1 MSSQVGLIGLG
12 TMGSA
17 LARNLASRGFRVSLW
32 NRTHKKVGEFVKKY
46 GSETFYGA
54 VNFEDFLESLER
66 PRHVIVM
73 IPSGKPTEEVLE
85 QLRET
90 LHEGDTVMDG
100 GNSHFKD
107 SDAYGKKLLEKGIY
121 FLGTGISG
129 GEEGA
134 LKGPS
139 LMPGG
144 SREAWEEF
152 EPLLNAISAED
163 FNGKACNAFMGTNGA
178 GHFVKMVHNGIEYA
192 EIQMLAEAYDFLKTL
207 YRLEHDE
214 IADIFS
220 AWNEGSLNSF
230 LLEISIEVLRRKEEG
245 RPLLDL
251 ISDAAGQ
258 KGTGRWTSEE
268 ALALGVPLPSITGAV
283 FARETSSLKTLRSE
297 LAALYPVRMEVPNIL
312 VSEFVEHL
320 EKALVVTRLSNF
332 EQGISLLKAAEE
344 HYHFGLRIPEALR
357 LWQGG
362 CIIRNNLL
370 RDMHASL
377 LGENRS
383 LYGALFA
390 QKMIQKNLKSLQLVV
405 STGVLHSIPLF
416 AFSGALSHF
425 DAFRH
430 AHLPANFIQG
440 LRDRFGA
447 HGYERTDKEGTFHTD
462 WP

>member
-1 MSSQVGLIGLG
+1 
-12 TMGSA
+12 
-17 LARNLASRGFRVSLW
+17 
-32 NRTHKKVGEFVKKY
+32 
-46 GSETFYGA
+46 
-54 VNFEDFLESLER
+54 
-66 PRHVIVM
+66 
-73 IPSGKPTEEVLE
+73 
-85 QLRET
+85 
-90 LHEGDTVMDG
+90 
-100 GNSHFKD
+100 
-107 SDAYGKKLLEKGIY
+107 
-121 FLGTGISG
+121 
-129 GEEGA
+129 
-134 LKGPS
+134 
-139 LMPGG
+139 
-144 SREAWEEF
+144 
-152 EPLLNAISAED
+152 
-163 FNGKACNAFMGTNGA
+163 
-178 GHFVKMVHNGIEYA
+178 
-192 EIQMLAEAYDFLKTL
+192 
-207 YRLEHDE
+207 
-214 IADIFS
+214 
-220 AWNEGSLNSF
+220 
-230 LLEISIEVLRRKEEG
+230 
-245 RPLLDL
+245 
-251 ISDAAGQ
+251 
-258 KGTGRWTSEE
+258 
-268 ALALGVPLPSITGAV
+268 
-283 FARETSSLKTLRSE
+283 
-297 LAALYPVRMEVPNIL
+297 MEVPNIL

-332 EQGISLLKAAEE
+332 EQGISLLKATEE